1 MRFITVSLFLSF
13 LGIAAVFSQD
23 AVLTAEAP
31 RTVVQGSRFQ
41 LTYKVNVE
49 GSDLR
54 VPDLP
59 DFQILM
65 GPQTSTSTKLEI
77 INGNVSRSAEYSYT
91 YILRAD
97 KTGTFEIPA
106 GSIIVKGKRLES
118 NKLTIQVIPTDV
130 SNTNQGQQQQQSQSG
145 TQQTQVDAALSDE
158 DLFVTVT
165 ANKTEAY
172 QDEPILLT
180 TRIYTRVNL
189 ESISDRKDPDLK
201 NFMVEE
207 LMTQNSIQWDVQNV
221 NGKTYNTG
229 ILNQRVLYPQTSGK
243 IYIEPVSIEFMV
255 RQKQARQ
262 SYSIFDNFFDN
273 YRTVKKRV
281 NSKGL
286 NINVKPLPTPRPSSF
301 SGVVG
306 DIEFNVTASKTDAK
320 INDGITIKATITGT
334 GNIRFAGNPQI
345 KYPADFDV
353 FDPKISNNITQ
364 TIQGG
369 KGSRTIETLV
379 IPRHAGTFEI
389 PAVEYSY
396 FNPSTG
402 TYRTLRS
409 RPITINVERGE
420 GEEIRSN
427 FTHSQGA
434 SVRENVK
441 FLGTDIRFIKTGG
454 IILKPINTFIFGSNL
469 FTLGYIIP
477 IILFI
482 LIFIINRKR
491 IKENADI
498 QKVKTKKANKVA
510 RKRLKKSA
518 DHLKKGNKEAFYE
531 ELSRAFWGYTSD
543 KLSIPV
549 SELTR
554 DNAKSILTER
564 GANEELTEEFL
575 GILDTCEYAR
585 YAPQSDV
592 SERDLLYR
600 KAIETISK
608 LENSLR

>member
-23 AVLTAEAP
+23 AKLTAEAP
-31 RTVVQGSRFQ
+31 RTVMQGSRFQ

-65 GPQTSTSTKLEI
+65 GPQTSTSTSMSI
-77 INGNVSRSAEYSYT
+77 INGNVTRSAEYSYT
-91 YILRAD
+91 FILRAD

-106 GSIIVKGKRLES
+106 GSIIVKGKRLDS

-130 SNTNQGQQQQQSQSG
+130 TNSTQGAQQQQSQSG

-189 ESISDRKDPDLK
+189 ESISDLKHPDLK
-201 NFMVEE
+201 SFIVEE

-243 IYIEPVSIEFMV
+243 IYIEPTSIEFMV
-255 RQKQARQ
+255 RQKQTRQ
-262 SYSIFDNFFDN
+262 SYSIFDSFFDN

-306 DIEFNVTASKTDAK
+306 DIDFNVTASKTDAK
-320 INDGITIKATITGT
+320 TNDGITIKTTISGT

-345 KYPADFDV
+345 KYPTDFDV
-353 FDPKISNNITQ
+353 FDPKITNNITQ

-369 KGSRTIETLV
+369 KGNRTIETLI

-396 FNPSTG
+396 FNHATG
-402 TYRTLRS
+402 TYKTLRS
-409 RPITINVERGE
+409 RPITIKVDRGE
-420 GEEIRSN
+420 NEEFSGSFAQSRGS
-427 FTHSQGA
+427 

-454 IILKPINTFIFGSNL
+454 IILKPINTYIFGSTL
-469 FTLGYIIP
+469 FTLGYILS

-498 QKVKTKKANKVA
+498 QKVKTKRANKVA

-518 DHLKKGNKEAFYE
+518 EHLKKGNKEAFYE
-531 ELSRAFWGYTSD
+531 ELSRALWGYTSD

-549 SELTR
+549 SELSR

-564 GANEELTEEFL
+564 GANEELSENFL
-575 GILDTCEYAR
+575 SILDTCEYAR
-585 YAPQSDV
+585 YAPQSDIG
-592 SERDLLYR
+592 ERDLLYR
-600 KAIETISK
+600 KALDTISK